1 MIRTAIKCLLAAWLG
16 LWLPLHL
23 LAYPPSTLLWWCGY
37 GNVLVVLGVC
47 LESRLILSWQAV
59 GLLVPQGLYAAD
71 ALARLVTG
79 ARGGGT
85 SYLFDPALPLE
96 VRALSLFHF
105 VLPVVLVWA
114 LARRGYDQRALA
126 AAVGDDRARRAR
138 VAARRR
144 DQPVVPAVGAPACP
158 ARAAPG
164 ATAAASARARAPE
177 ACLPGKGRRR
187 VVNPLPLATSV
198 RMGYAQGP

>member
-1 MIRTAIKCLLAAWLG
+1 MIRPAIKCLLAAWLG

-85 SYLFDPALPLE
+85 SYLFDPSLPLD

-114 LARRGYDQRALA
+114 LARRGYDERALPLQWA
-126 AAVGDDRARRAR
+126 TTVFVALVSLPVGEINLW
-138 VAARRR
+138 
-144 DQPVVPAVGAPACP
+144 C
-158 ARAAPG
+158 
-164 ATAAASARARAPE
+164 
-177 ACLPGKGRRR
+177 
-187 VVNPLPLATSV
+187 LPLARRHV
-198 RMGYAQGP
+198 LLALLLGPPLLLLPAHALLKRACPKWCPSRDEWLKSS

>member
-1 MIRTAIKCLLAAWLG
+1 MIRTAIKCLLAAWLA

-105 VLPVVLVWA
+105 VMPVVLVWA
-114 LARRGYDQRALA
+114 LAGRGYDERALPLQWA
-126 AAVGDDRARRAR
+126 TTVLVALVALPVGEINLW
-138 VAARRR
+138 
-144 DQPVVPAVGAPACP
+144 C
-158 ARAAPG
+158 
-164 ATAAASARARAPE
+164 
-177 ACLPGKGRRR
+177 
-187 VVNPLPLATSV
+187 LPLARRHV
-198 RMGYAQGP
+198 LLALLLGPPLLLLPAHALLKRVCPERYGAGS